1 MYGRTIALTRQNGQP
16 RTLQVASPGW
26 GGLDLCLFDDGGQEC
41 VRAAIQPI
49 GGFYQI
55 LLPNRSGSRKD
66 PFVGWA
72 EGQERLDEILP
83 QYHPVLPVEA
93 QELLTHP
100 IIGAL
105 RVREFYHLLY
115 QAALTNRVEKGRGP
129 DDEPRLVFDLSHIH
143 IQPRMIQALLRIFPV
158 AEAGS
163 RQVLDLP

>member
-1 MYGRTIALTRQNGQP
+1 MCGRNIALTRQSGQP
-16 RTLQVASPGW
+16 WTLQVVSPEW